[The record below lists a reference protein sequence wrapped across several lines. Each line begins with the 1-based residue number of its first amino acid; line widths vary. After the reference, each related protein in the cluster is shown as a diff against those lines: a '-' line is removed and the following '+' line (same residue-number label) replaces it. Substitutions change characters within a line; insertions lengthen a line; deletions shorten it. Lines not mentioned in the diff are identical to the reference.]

1 MHLTST
7 PHILL
12 VLAFSAF
19 FTSAAPISKRQ
30 IIEIDSGNSDV
41 SVNEILDIVDQVLG
55 GESGGNV
62 ITSDGT
68 VLRQGGSVRVVD
80 GGSINS
86 GRINS
91 GGSGTVLQGGRVIQ
105 GNGRVIQGSGTVIQ
119 GSGGIIQGS
128 GRTTGSGASINSGT
142 RGTSG
147 TIQNGGLNTNTN
159 NRVSTG
165 TTIQNGGL
173 NTNTNT
179 RVNTGTTIQNGGINT
194 GSRTNSGTV
203 QNSGTIRT
211 TGGGITGLGTTGTGN
226 TGVRVPPVPVNGKIP
241 GNGAQVTPTPRRTPT
256 VVIPKVGNGAGAR
269 PTPARQAGGI
279 TNGAAPSGAGK
290 LAEKTRE
297 TIAAAGSA
305 TAVIGKDL
313 GVNDPPAIYTL
324 GGLPSG
330 PAVNTV
336 KEDGQAQLSTPPSE
350 KVNQAPVGQRK

>member
-1 MHLTST
+1 MHLTSA

-12 VLAFSAF
+12 ALAFSAF

-30 IIEIDSGNSDV
+30 IIQIDSGSSDV

-68 VLRQGGSVRVVD
+68 VLRQGGSVRVID

-91 GGSGTVLQGGRVIQ
+91 GGSVRQGTVVQGGRVIQ

-128 GRTTGSGASINSGT
+128 GRTTGTGTGIN
-142 RGTSG
+142 SG

-159 NRVSTG
+159 NRV
-165 TTIQNGGL
+165 
-173 NTNTNT
+173 
-179 RVNTGTTIQNGGINT
+179 NTGTTIQNGGINT
-194 GSRTNSGTV
+194 NTNTRVNSGTTIQKGGINTGSRPTSGTV

-211 TGGGITGLGTTGTGN
+211 TGGGITGSGTTGTGT

-241 GNGAQVTPTPRRTPT
+241 GNGAPVTPTPRRTPS
-256 VVIPKVGNGAGAR
+256 VVIPKVGNAAGAR
-269 PTPARQAGGI
+269 PTPVRQAGRP
-279 TNGAAPSGAGK
+279 TTGAVPSGAGK
-290 LAEKTRE
+290 LAEKTKE

>member
-7 PHILL
+7 RHILL
-12 VLAFSAF
+12 ALAFSVF
-19 FTSAAPISKRQ
+19 LTSAAPISKRQ
-30 IIEIDSGNSDV
+30 VIEIDSGGSDV

-62 ITSDGT
+62 ITSGGT
-68 VLRQGGSVRVVD
+68 VLRQGGSVRVID
-80 GGSINS
+80 GGSVSS

-91 GGSGTVLQGGRVIQ
+91 GTVIQGGRVIQ
-105 GNGRVIQGSGTVIQ
+105 GSGRVIQGSGTVIQ
-119 GSGGIIQGS
+119 GNGGIIQGS
-128 GRTTGSGASINSGT
+128 GRTTGSGTGINSGT
-142 RGTSG
+142 RGT
-147 TIQNGGLNTNTN
+147 IQNGNINTN
-159 NRVSTG
+159 N
-165 TTIQNGGL
+165 
-173 NTNTNT
+173 

-211 TGGGITGLGTTGTGN
+211 NSGRIAGSGTTGTGT
-226 TGVRVPPVPVNGKIP
+226 TGVRVPPVPVNGKIQ

-256 VVIPKVGNGAGAR
+256 VVIPEVGSAAGPR
-269 PTPARQAGGI
+269 PSPARQAGG
-279 TNGAAPSGAGK
+279 TTTGATPSEAGK
-290 LAEKTRE
+290 LAQKTKE

-336 KEDGQAQLSTPPSE
+336 KEDGQAQLSTPPSD

>member
-1 MHLTST
+1 MHITST

-12 VLAFSAF
+12 LLAFSAF

-30 IIEIDSGNSDV
+30 IIQIDSGSSHV

-68 VLRQGGSVRVVD
+68 VLRQGGSVRVID

-119 GSGGIIQGS
+119 GNGGIIQG
-128 GRTTGSGASINSGT
+128 GERTTGSGTVINSGT

-159 NRVSTG
+159 NRV
-165 TTIQNGGL
+165 
-173 NTNTNT
+173 
-179 RVNTGTTIQNGGINT
+179 NTGTTIQNGGISN
-194 GSRTNSGTV
+194 GSRINSGTV

-211 TGGGITGLGTTGTGN
+211 TGGGITGSGTTGTGTTGN
-226 TGVRVPPVPVNGKIP
+226 AGVRVPPVPVNGKIP

-256 VVIPKVGNGAGAR
+256 VVIPKVGNAAGAR
-269 PTPARQAGGI
+269 PTPARQAGRPA
-279 TNGAAPSGAGK
+279 TGATPSGAGK
-290 LAEKTRE
+290 LAEKTKE